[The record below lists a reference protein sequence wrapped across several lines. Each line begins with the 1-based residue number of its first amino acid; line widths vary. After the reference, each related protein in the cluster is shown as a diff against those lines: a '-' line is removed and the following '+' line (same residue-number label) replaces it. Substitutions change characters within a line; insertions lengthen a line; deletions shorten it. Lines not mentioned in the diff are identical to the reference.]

1 MDIKDYYNVLGVE
14 RKATADDIKK
24 AYRKLARK
32 YHPDI
37 NPGNDEAESK
47 FKDINEAY
55 EVLSDTDKR
64 SKYDRF
70 GADFNRYQ
78 QTGSYGQGGGVPFDW
93 SQYAS
98 PGAGGV
104 HVDFGGAG
112 AGGFSDFFE
121 TLFGNTGSRQTSGY
135 GPRMGGG
142 RRQKGQDLEQPI
154 DVTLEEAFAGTQ
166 RQVRLE
172 VPQTCPT
179 CGGTGAQNQ
188 NLCQTCGGTG
198 VSGQQV
204 RTLTVKIPAGVES
217 GNRVRAAGEGGQGI
231 AGGPK
236 GDLFLAVN
244 VLSHPL
250 YERTGTDLKFRAP
263 IDMYTLVLGGDTRVP
278 LLNGKTLTL
287 TIPANTPNGKTFRLR
302 GQGMP
307 KLGQPNDRG
316 DLFVVAE
323 AQLPTDLS
331 SREKD
336 LMEELRSIRS

>member
-37 NPGNDEAESK
+37 NPGNDEAETK

-55 EVLSDTDKR
+55 EVLSDADKR

-78 QTGSYGQGGGVPFDW
+78 QTGSYGQGGGAGFDW

-154 DVTLEEAFAGTQ
+154 DVTLEEAFAERNARCGSKC
-166 RQVRLE
+166 RRPARPVAAPVR
-172 VPQTCPT
+172 
-179 CGGTGAQNQ
+179 
-188 NLCQTCGGTG
+188 
-198 VSGQQV
+198 
-204 RTLTVKIPAGVES
+204 RTRICARPVAA
-217 GNRVRAAGEGGQGI
+217 RA
-231 AGGPK
+231 
-236 GDLFLAVN
+236 
-244 VLSHPL
+244 
-250 YERTGTDLKFRAP
+250 
-263 IDMYTLVLGGDTRVP
+263 
-278 LLNGKTLTL
+278 
-287 TIPANTPNGKTFRLR
+287 
-302 GQGMP
+302 
-307 KLGQPNDRG
+307 
-316 DLFVVAE
+316 
-323 AQLPTDLS
+323 
-331 SREKD
+331 
-336 LMEELRSIRS
+336 

>member
-1 MDIKDYYNVLGVE
+1 MDVKDYYNVLGVE
-14 RKATADDIKK
+14 RKATADEIKK

-37 NPGNDEAESK
+37 NPGNDEAETK
-47 FKDINEAY
+47 FKEINEAY
-55 EVLSDTDKR
+55 EVLSDSDKR
-64 SKYDRF
+64 TKYDRF

-78 QTGSYGQGGGVPFDW
+78 QTGGYGQTGGVDFDW

-98 PGAGGV
+98 PGGR
-104 HVDFGGAG
+104 VDFGGG
-112 AGGFSDFFE
+112 AAGFSDFFE

-135 GPRMGGG
+135 GQSMPGGG
-142 RRQKGQDLEQPI
+142 RRQKGQDLEQPVDI
-154 DVTLEEAFAGTQ
+154 TLDEAFAGTQ
-166 RQVRLE
+166 RQVRIE

-179 CGGTGAQNQ
+179 CGGTGAQKQ
-188 NLCQTCGGTG
+188 ALCPTCAGTG
-198 VSGQQV
+198 VSGQQL
-204 RTLTVKIPAGVES
+204 RTLTVKIPAGVDT
-217 GNRVRAAGEGGQGI
+217 GARVRVAGEGSQGI

-236 GDLFLAVN
+236 GDLYLAVN
-244 VLSHPL
+244 VLGHEH
-250 YERTGTDLKFRAP
+250 YERTGADLRYRAP
-263 IDMYTLVLGGDTRVP
+263 IDMFTLMLGGDTRVP

-307 KLGQPNDRG
+307 KIGQATERG

-331 SREKD
+331 PREKD
-336 LMEELRSIRS
+336 LVEELRSIRA